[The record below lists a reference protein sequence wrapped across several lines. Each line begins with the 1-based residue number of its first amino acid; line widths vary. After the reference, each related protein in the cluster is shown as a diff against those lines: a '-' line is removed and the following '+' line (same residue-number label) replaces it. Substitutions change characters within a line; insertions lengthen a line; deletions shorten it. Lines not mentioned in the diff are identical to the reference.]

1 VKGEGANNNGQRT
14 NDNPKSKIAMTSR
27 KPEPSIAQ
35 ELKTQAI
42 ILGGLV
48 AIAWGLEIFDLFILK
63 RGFNQ
68 MGGLDQFGILP
79 RNLIGLR
86 GILFA
91 PFLHGG
97 LGHLIGNTI
106 PFLVLGW
113 FIMVREISDFFV
125 VTIISALVSGLGT
138 WLFGAPGIH
147 IGASGVIF
155 GYLGYLLLR
164 GYFERSAVA
173 IAMSLFVCVLYGS
186 LLFGLSPFQ
195 PGISWEGHLFGFLG
209 GILSARLLANQHRRS
224 TGG

>member
-1 VKGEGANNNGQRT
+1 
-14 NDNPKSKIAMTSR
+14 MTGR
-27 KPEPSIAQ
+27 RPEPTIAQ
-35 ELKTQAI
+35 ELKTQAM

-48 AIAWGLEIFDLFILK
+48 AVAWGLELFDLFIFRQGLYPVS
-63 RGFNQ
+63 
-68 MGGLDQFGILP
+68 GLDQYGILP

-91 PFLHGG
+91 PFLHGS
-97 LGHLIGNTI
+97 LAHLIGNTI
-106 PFLVLGW
+106 PFLMLGW
-113 FIMVREISDFFV
+113 FVMLRETSDFFV
-125 VTIISALVSGLGT
+125 VSIISALVSGLGT

-164 GYFERSAVA
+164 GYFERSAIA

-209 GILSARLLANQHRRS
+209 GVLSARLLANQYRRS